1 MNSIIS
7 HKNFLED
14 TTRSLQHP
22 KKILEGSEVHS
33 KNLTNLKIF
42 APSRPYRESKEA
54 QNGQKNTKIPI
65 FENSIFDLS
74 AKSAEYWPKS
84 CRELPLTPKLCQ
96 KFFESKKKQK

>member
-1 MNSIIS
+1 MNSIIC
-7 HKNFLED
+7 HKNYLGD

-74 AKSAEYWPKS
+74 AKLAEYWPKVVGSSHLPQS
-84 CRELPLTPKLCQ
+84 CAKKVFRA
-96 KFFESKKKQK
+96 KKQK